1 MNGIDSVTQAL
12 DKHCEAE
19 IASVK
24 AIKDFM
30 TEQGKKGNN
39 FIEFDSEVK
48 EYIDGMVIKDGEV
61 FFHTIIDEGW
71 GEMEDVTIKDLS
83 YQELY
88 IIIQKLYCNSYKVVE
103 V

>member
-12 DKHCEAE
+12 NKHCEAE

-30 TEQGKKGNN
+30 TEQRKKGNN
-39 FIEFDSEVK
+39 FIEFDSEM

-71 GEMEDVTIKDLS
+71 GEMEDVTIEDLS
-83 YQELY
+83 YQDIY
-88 IIIQKLYCNSYKVVE
+88 TIIQKLYCNSYKIVE